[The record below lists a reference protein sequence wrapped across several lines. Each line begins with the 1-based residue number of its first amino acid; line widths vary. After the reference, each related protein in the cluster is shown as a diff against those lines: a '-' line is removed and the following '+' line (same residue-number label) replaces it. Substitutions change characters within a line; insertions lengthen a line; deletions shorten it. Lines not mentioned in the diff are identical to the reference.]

1 MAFSGLQIY
10 PGIYTPE
17 APEAGKV
24 NPQYTLNRKY
34 DELGGATW
42 QTCITL

>member
-10 PGIYTPE
+10 PGIYTLE

-24 NPQYTLNRKY
+24 NPNTS
-34 DELGGATW
+34 
-42 QTCITL
+42 QTAKTTN